1 MNLPVR
7 ASTADIDAV
16 CGYLLKKPTGATLAE
31 AKAVVDK
38 RHLEGRKL
46 TALKFW
52 GLIEDIDS
60 KMKLTER
67 GRRAAKDSGA
77 AASEVLCDVVREVQP
92 YQAMVERAAHR
103 GEQSITGTDVAAHWH
118 EHFRGDVSDA
128 ETILNEQVLCFFQI
142 AEGASLGKVIVGRRG
157 RPTRFDF
164 DSVAIHDFV
173 NGASGDGGEEPPLE
187 DDSADLSN
195 LTAETQANDE
205 REQPTTV
212 STNSNNTRVFV
223 THGKNTKILGQVKEL
238 LEYGKFDPIVAME
251 HETAAKPVP
260 KKVMDDMRTCGSAVI
275 HVSAESVLYDEST
288 GQKVPQI
295 NGNVLIEIGAAMA
308 LYDDRFVLLVENGVR
323 LPSNLQ
329 GLYECRYEGEELT
342 MPAIMKLL
350 QAFKDF

>member
-31 AKAVVDK
+31 AKAVVDG

-52 GLIEDIDS
+52 GLIDEIDS

-67 GRRAAKDSGA
+67 GRRAVKDSGS
-77 AASEVLCDVVREVQP
+77 AASDVLCDVVREAQP

-103 GEQSITGTDVAAHWH
+103 GEQSITGTEVAAHWH
-118 EHFRGDVSDA
+118 QHFKGNVSDS
-128 ETILNEQVLCFFQI
+128 ETILNEQVLCFFQL
-142 AEGASLGKVIVGRRG
+142 AEGANLGKLTVGRRG
-157 RPTRFDF
+157 KPTRFDF
-164 DSVAIHDFV
+164 DVAAIHSFV
-173 NGASGDGGEEPPLE
+173 DGSSADVGDDTPLD
-187 DDSADLSN
+187 DDSTDFSDLK
-195 LTAETQANDE
+195 AEAEVDSE
-205 REQPTTV
+205 REQPASV
-212 STNSNNTRVFV
+212 STNSDNRRVFV
-223 THGKNTKILGQVKEL
+223 THGENGRILSQVKEL
-238 LEYGKFDPIVAME
+238 LAYGKLEPVVAME

-260 KKVMDDMRTCGSAVI
+260 KKVMDDMRTCGAAVI

-288 GQKVPQI
+288 GKRVPQI

-308 LYDDRFVLLVENGVR
+308 LYNERFVLLVEDGVS

-329 GLYECRYEGEELT
+329 GLYECRYEGEELS

-350 QAFKDF
+350 KAFNEF